1 MYSQVKVS
9 QIWNQSSKY
18 FYLAD
23 VRATDVEVLKILVDL
38 LSWESL
44 LDTNR
49 AFFTN
54 KTTSAFIFFNIKPF

>member
-9 QIWNQSSKY
+9 QTWNQSSKY

-23 VRATDVEVLKILVDL
+23 VRATDVEILRILVDL

-49 AFFTN
+49 ALFTN
-54 KTTSAFIFFNIKPF
+54 KTTSAFIIIIF

>member
-9 QIWNQSSKY
+9 QTWNQSSKY
-18 FYLAD
+18 FYLGD
-23 VRATDVEVLKILVDL
+23 VRATDVEILKILVDL

-49 AFFTN
+49 ALFTN
-54 KTTSAFIFFNIKPF
+54 KTTSAFIF